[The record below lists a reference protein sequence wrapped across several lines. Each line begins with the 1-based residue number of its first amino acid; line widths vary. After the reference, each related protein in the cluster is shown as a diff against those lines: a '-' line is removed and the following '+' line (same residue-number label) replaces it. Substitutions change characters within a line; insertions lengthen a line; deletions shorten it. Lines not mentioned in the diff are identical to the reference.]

1 MILKLINTTS
11 KSLKVEYE
19 IINFHKEYLINMV
32 NNLSYMN
39 KLSLYSDTDS
49 LFTVLLEELK
59 IIKLELDNYYNIVHI
74 KKYNSESSITK
85 ISNIIG
91 KLLIKYSNHISSN
104 NINDIFTLYSCNNIR
119 TKLNK
124 DILEFLVKFIKPIS
138 VWDTDNHKD
147 VVPYLVTPETNKK
160 KLFTKDLIN
169 SILGIT
175 KMDDNFNIK

>member
-1 MILKLINTTS
+1 MILKLINTTY

-85 ISNIIG
+85 ISNIIFRM
-91 KLLIKYSNHISSN
+91 IPSQ
-104 NINDIFTLYSCNNIR
+104 
-119 TKLNK
+119 
-124 DILEFLVKFIKPIS
+124 
-138 VWDTDNHKD
+138 
-147 VVPYLVTPETNKK
+147 YLKKNKK
-160 KLFTKDLIN
+160 
-169 SILGIT
+169 
-175 KMDDNFNIK
+175 